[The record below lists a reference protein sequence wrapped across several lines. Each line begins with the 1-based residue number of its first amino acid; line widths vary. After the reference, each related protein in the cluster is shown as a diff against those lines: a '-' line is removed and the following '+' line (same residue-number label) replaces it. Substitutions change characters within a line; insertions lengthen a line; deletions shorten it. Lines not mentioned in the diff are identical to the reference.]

1 MNIMGKKTIERYHHD
16 GYFDAGDDRIL
27 AILIYI
33 MKQYDYSLV
42 FAIHN
47 TKKKGGSP

>member
-1 MNIMGKKTIERYHHD
+1 MNIIGKITIETHQHD

-27 AILIYI
+27 AIFIYI